1 MSADE
6 DAAADAVLS
15 DVEEEDDPIPI
26 AIPSPSQELEQER
39 ALRQAAEDSKS
50 ELQDKFLRLKSLAH
64 EAIKK
69 RDECSK
75 QRDQGAKEKDEVM
88 TQRDEFAGQL
98 DEAVKV
104 RDGLLSEMENSRH
117 MLVSGIEK
125 ISGKVSSFK
134 NFAAA
139 GLPRSQKYSGF
150 PAVAYGVIKR
160 TNEIVEELVRQIDA
174 TAKSRNEARE
184 QIEQRNYA
192 IAIEVSQ
199 LEATIDRLREELE
212 KKSSSVERL
221 EKAVADNNGKLLE
234 VERQLL
240 SEKIQME
247 EKMRKLEAE
256 MESLR
261 PLLVD
266 QLNLVSQIRD
276 QLCDV
281 IKTVDSNHSDSD
293 LSESLFLPQQTGIG
307 ENVRASVAGT
317 ESIHELT
324 RIVLEKAKDWAAE
337 KMYQVKKLNETV
349 DQLNKEKEQIS
360 SLLRSALS
368 KRMALDPAS
377 KTNELFQAAEN
388 GLRDSGIDF
397 KFNKVLAA
405 PHGNNRPS
413 NAEEDE
419 IYSLVIVCLVIM

>member
-75 QRDQGAKEKDEVM
+75 QRDQGAKEKEEALEANVKIAEELNQ
-88 TQRDEFAGQL
+88 TKKL
-98 DEAVKV
+98 HDEAVKV

-247 EKMRKLEAE
+247 EKEA
-256 MESLR
+256 
-261 PLLVD
+261 
-266 QLNLVSQIRD
+266 
-276 QLCDV
+276 
-281 IKTVDSNHSDSD
+281 
-293 LSESLFLPQQTGIG
+293 
-307 ENVRASVAGT
+307 AS
-317 ESIHELT
+317 
-324 RIVLEKAKDWAAE
+324 
-337 KMYQVKKLNETV
+337 
-349 DQLNKEKEQIS
+349 
-360 SLLRSALS
+360 
-368 KRMALDPAS
+368 
-377 KTNELFQAAEN
+377 
-388 GLRDSGIDF
+388 
-397 KFNKVLAA
+397 
-405 PHGNNRPS
+405 
-413 NAEEDE
+413 
-419 IYSLVIVCLVIM
+419 